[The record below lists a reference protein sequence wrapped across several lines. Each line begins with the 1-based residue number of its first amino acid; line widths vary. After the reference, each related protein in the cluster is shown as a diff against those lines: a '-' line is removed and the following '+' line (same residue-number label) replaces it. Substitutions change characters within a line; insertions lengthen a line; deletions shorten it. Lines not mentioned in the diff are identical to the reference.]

1 MTCLNTKEKTIVSK
15 RVSSTAASDM
25 CAFSVNASDSKSVGK
40 AIDDM
45 KTEIAR
51 IKCDY
56 EIILVRKR

>member
-1 MTCLNTKEKTIVSK
+1 MSGLNSKEKTIVSK
-15 RVSSTAASDM
+15 RVSSTAAADL
-25 CAFSVNASDSKSVGK
+25 CAFSVNASDSKSFGK
-40 AIDDM
+40 AVDEL